1 MYVRKAKNCDNVG
14 NRRTVMSK
22 YQLSELNGMSFLFV
36 IKNVSTANKYYIDA
50 ISIPFMTHPLEF
62 EVPTV
67 TRVKNYVRCYH
78 MYTTHDAF
86 AMTRN
91 FRYNCLT
98 RQNFAVFFCTSNS
111 IVTQVLTK
119 SCMPIKCFTQA

>member
-1 MYVRKAKNCDNVG
+1 
-14 NRRTVMSK
+14 MSK

-111 IVTQVLTK
+111 IVTQQVLTE
-119 SCMPIKCFTQA
+119 SCMPQNFFTQA